1 MRRDRNNEKVVAEV
15 AVEADM
21 VEAVAEVDTEAGAVE
36 EAGVAMAA
44 AEIETAIVSPGLR
57 LATSALRI
65 LLQFGEDELRDFFE
79 RVEHAL
85 ASNGHGFES
94 GLVFHRKLLT

>member
-1 MRRDRNNEKVVAEV
+1 
-15 AVEADM
+15 M
-21 VEAVAEVDTEAGAVE
+21 VEAVAEVDTEAGVVAVE

-44 AEIETAIVSPGLR
+44 AETETAIVSPGLR
-57 LATSALRI
+57 LATSTLRI
-65 LLQFGEDELRDFFE
+65 LLQFGEDELRDFLE

-94 GLVFHRKLLT
+94 WLVFHRELLA